1 MYKGRKGAMRGDS
14 KRERKRA
21 YLRFETLEVEGDV
34 SYNLLTV
41 FCDKNFTYFISLNP
55 HNNHAT

>member
-1 MYKGRKGAMRGDS
+1 MRGDS
-14 KRERKRA
+14 ERERKRA